1 MLKYQLIHPPL
12 LAALASSGHGDQVLL
27 ADSNFPVVG
36 KCPPQAEIIYLNLAP
51 GVLSVTGVLKV
62 LLDAAN
68 FESAAV
74 MIMDTGQEAPIVT
87 EFRSLLPAGTKFD
100 LLGRQEFYQAVS
112 SPKTT
117 VIIATGEQRLYANLL
132 LTVGVVKA

>member
-1 MLKYQLIHPPL
+1 
-12 LAALASSGHGDQVLL
+12 
-27 ADSNFPVVG
+27 
-36 KCPPQAEIIYLNLAP
+36 
-51 GVLSVTGVLKV
+51 VLSVTGVLKV

-74 MIMDTGQEAPIVT
+74 MVMETGQEAPIVT
-87 EFRSLLPAGTKFD
+87 EFRSLLPAGTKLD